1 MSPLLA
7 LKAVK
12 TTTLDK
18 IKAFVAWV
26 KEQLYDPTSGM
37 HGMAFV
43 TIGYEL
49 FRSWHTKTPL
59 DMQKI
64 YTAFALFGG
73 GFVGDR
79 FIPAAQ
85 TLENKGK

>member
-1 MSPLLA
+1 MVLVQES
-7 LKAVK
+7 KVVVK
-12 TTTLDK
+12 TTVEK
-18 IKAFVAWV
+18 IKDFIAWC

-49 FRSWHTKTPL
+49 YRSWHTKTPL
-59 DMQKI
+59 DMQKM
-64 YTAFALFGG
+64 YVAFALFGG

-79 FIPAAQ
+79 FVTPLLQ
-85 TLENKGK
+85 EKKD